1 MLFRFRFLILHMNPK
16 FLHNLS
22 FSLIFFL
29 GLSGIALGLGW
40 LIASEPWLL
49 DQSANEK
56 LLGTSFSEILSAPIN
71 QNLYLYLTMLYRFL
85 GWWMISIGILVIS
98 YIIVTRMGTAMSRG
112 FIHSV
117 LFILLV
123 GTTVIEKTFISS
135 SPFLILTILLWLLWF
150 VSLWSGIQLKKYD
163 G

>member
-1 MLFRFRFLILHMNPK
+1 MNPK

-40 LIASEPWLL
+40 LLASEPWLL

-123 GTTVIEKTFISS
+123 GTTVIEKIFISS

>member
-1 MLFRFRFLILHMNPK
+1 MNPK

-22 FSLIFFL
+22 LSLIFLL
-29 GLSGIALGLGW
+29 GFSSIALGLGW
-40 LIASEPWLL
+40 LIAPEPWLL

-56 LLGTSFSEILSAPIN
+56 LLGNSFSEIFSAPIN
-71 QNLYLYLTMLYRFL
+71 QKLHLYLTMLYRFL
-85 GWWMISIGILVIS
+85 GWWMISIGVLVIS
-98 YIIVTRMGTAMSRG
+98 YIIVTRMGTEMSRG

-123 GTTVIEKTFISS
+123 GTTVIEKIFISS
-135 SPFLILTILLWLLWF
+135 SPFLILTILLWFLWF
-150 VSLWSGIQLKKYD
+150 ISLWSGIQLKKHD

>member
-1 MLFRFRFLILHMNPK
+1 MNPK

-22 FSLIFFL
+22 LSLIFLL
-29 GLSGIALGLGW
+29 GFSSIALGLGW
-40 LIASEPWLL
+40 LITPEPWLL

-56 LLGTSFSEILSAPIN
+56 LLGNSFSEIFSAPIN
-71 QNLYLYLTMLYRFL
+71 QKLHLYLTMLYRFL

-98 YIIVTRMGTAMSRG
+98 YIIVTRMGTEMSRG

-123 GTTVIEKTFISS
+123 GTTAIEKIFISS
-135 SPFLILTILLWLLWF
+135 SPFLILTILLWFLWF
-150 VSLWSGIQLKKYD
+150 ISLWSGIQLKKHD

>member
-1 MLFRFRFLILHMNPK
+1 MNPK

-85 GWWMISIGILVIS
+85 GWWMISVGILVIS

-123 GTTVIEKTFISS
+123 GTTVIEKIFISS
-135 SPFLILTILLWLLWF
+135 SPFLILTILFWFLWF
-150 VSLWSGIQLKKYD
+150 VSLWSSIQLKKYD

>member
-1 MLFRFRFLILHMNPK
+1 MLFRFGLLILHMNPK

-22 FSLIFFL
+22 FSLISFL

-40 LIASEPWLL
+40 VIASEPWLL

-71 QNLYLYLTMLYRFL
+71 QNLHLYLTLLYRLL

-150 VSLWSGIQLKKYD
+150 VSLWSGIQLRKYD

>member
-1 MLFRFRFLILHMNPK
+1 MNPK

-29 GLSGIALGLGW
+29 GFSGLALGLGW
-40 LIASEPWLL
+40 LISPEPWLL
-49 DQSANEK
+49 NQSANEK
-56 LLGTSFSEILSAPIN
+56 LLGNSFSEILSAPIN
-71 QNLYLYLTMLYRFL
+71 QNLNLYLTMLYRFL
-85 GWWMISIGILVIS
+85 GWWMISIGVLVIS
-98 YIIVTRMGTAMSRG
+98 YIIVTRMGTEMSRG

-123 GTTVIEKTFISS
+123 GTTVIEKIFISS
-135 SPFLILTILLWLLWF
+135 SPFLVLTILLWLVWF

-163 G
+163 S

>member
-16 FLHNLS
+16 ILHNLS
-22 FSLIFFL
+22 VSLIFFL

-40 LIASEPWLL
+40 LIAPEPWLL

-71 QNLYLYLTMLYRFL
+71 QNLHLYLTMLYRFL
-85 GWWMISIGILVIS
+85 GWWMISLGVLVIS
-98 YIIVTRMGTAMSRG
+98 YIIVTRMGTEMSRG

-117 LFILLV
+117 LFILLI
-123 GTTVIEKTFISS
+123 GTTVIEKIFISS
-135 SPFLILTILLWLLWF
+135 SPFLILTILLWFLWF
-150 VSLWSGIQLKKYD
+150 ISLWSGIQLKKYD

>member
-1 MLFRFRFLILHMNPK
+1 MLFRFRFLIVHMNPK

-29 GLSGIALGLGW
+29 GLSSIALGLGW

-123 GTTVIEKTFISS
+123 GTTVIEKIFISS
-135 SPFLILTILLWLLWF
+135 SPFLILTILLWFVWF